1 MIVFI
6 KSDGTVAS
14 VVSSPF
20 YQGSSLSG
28 AFHLVAPY
36 PRNYSA
42 SVRFILADGRYTE
55 YYPMTPVS
63 ELPNALSGLAENVT
77 VYEIASK
84 TGEITAKS
92 GTVTAQFT
100 IAYNGEVQT
109 TASVNFTVNVG
120 VPSLPNEQTQPTD
133 DEWLRLLEVITQ
145 LSNKLPANGA
155 MDFTVD
161 IVTINGAVYYRYI
174 KTYAN
179 GTTAEIDVPV
189 ITDDG
194 AVMQSGMTKVDI
206 PLSAWEGSSA
216 PYTFTIESGIPD
228 GMFVAELMEKT
239 TNGYAT
245 RADSIDY
252 NANGSISIKSNSK
265 YQGMLVFTNNAI
277 FNNAVKKTG
286 DTMTGML
293 TVEGNFGEAF
303 KARRSAILSGTTK
316 RKRLYSGIKVDGNDL
331 LGHIQCADET
341 GSDGVTGLIFRKDG
355 LYQNLR
361 GTETKLIQEDKGLV
375 IPIPAPNFPNN
386 TWAGLRLDNVDT
398 NAIMQHRLWAGIS
411 DNTTVGQIEFYKR
424 GAGTTALRF
433 KPDGLYQKSG
443 GVETKLA
450 TMADIANSGGG
461 GGGGGS
467 INFENCG
474 TAALMRRW
482 NNEYEMYET
491 VSYSIPKILSAG
503 KYLITCDLYFHWYM
517 GQEEYIKGV
526 VPVVVDL
533 TGTVGNV
540 DSFTARF
547 IGSTDYRNEGGNIE
561 YYLTETEF
569 NVNYHSTTGTSIDI
583 SRHFW
588 DDYSEQSMEVELTF
602 IKIG

>member
-6 KSDGTVAS
+6 ESDGTVAS

-36 PRNYSA
+36 PQNYSA

-55 YYPMTPVS
+55 FYPMTPVS

-100 IAYNGEVQT
+100 ITYNGEVQM

-120 VPSLPNEQTQPTD
+120 VPSLPSEQTQPTD

-145 LSNKLPANGA
+145 LSNKLPANGG

-161 IVTINGAVYYRYI
+161 IVTVNGAVYYRYT

-206 PLSAWEGSSA
+206 PRSAWEGSSA

-245 RADSIDY
+245 RADSIEY
-252 NANGSISIKSNSK
+252 NADGSMTIKSNSK

-286 DTMTGML
+286 DTMTGNL
-293 TVEGNFGEAF
+293 TINVSGATPLILKRENSIVNFG
-303 KARRSAILSGTTK
+303 L
-316 RKRLYSGIKVDGNDL
+316 
-331 LGHIQCADET
+331 
-341 GSDGVTGLIFRKDG
+341 RKDSNSVYTPRVWRTENSKSIG
-355 LYQNLR
+355 L
-361 GTETKLIQEDKGLV
+361 
-375 IPIPAPNFPNN
+375 
-386 TWAGLRLDNVDT
+386 
-398 NAIMQHRLWAGIS
+398 AIH
-411 DNTTVGQIEFYKR
+411 
-424 GAGTTALRF
+424 
-433 KPDGLYQKSG
+433 PDGLY
-443 GVETKLA
+443 ETTQDGDA
-450 TMADIANSGGG
+450 RVYSEHYPPPNT
-461 GGGGGS
+461 GGGGS
-467 INFENCG
+467 GGSKMYKHTLSFPVVVECPDASDFSGSGAYTVEVFNDSSTAITNYGKAIDYIPQIVKINSSNPNVG
-474 TAALMRRW
+474 H
-482 NNEYEMYET
+482 
-491 VSYSIPKILSAG
+491 
-503 KYLITCDLYFHWYM
+503 YLITGVYYNYADMGYM
-517 GQEEYIKGV
+517 NFN
-526 VPVVVDL
+526 
-533 TGTVGNV
+533 GTQLDSSGYWNV
-540 DSFTARF
+540 QITFDTNFTD
-547 IGSTDYRNEGGNIE
+547 TV
-561 YYLTETEF
+561 TE
-569 NVNYHSTTGTSIDI
+569 V
-583 SRHFW
+583 
-588 DDYSEQSMEVELTF
+588 
-602 IKIG
+602 